1 MHKQSVEKRLLNTK
15 TGFLNHFTGI
25 DKRPWKDIT
34 KDFEKPIEDDID
46 FLQPALWRGPGENPS
61 GFGALFQF
69 VLMTGRWD
77 NFGKRFWRNF
87 TSSTQ
92 G

>member
-1 MHKQSVEKRLLNTK
+1 MHKQSVEKRLLNTKK

-46 FLQPALWRGPGENPS
+46 FLQPALWKGPGENP
-61 GFGALFQF
+61 FFLILHYYLLLITIAALSNPFATRH
-69 VLMTGRWD
+69 M
-77 NFGKRFWRNF
+77 WRMAA
-87 TSSTQ
+87 
-92 G
+92 